1 MRDNQTTDT
10 EFILLPFP
18 SSLHIQYMLGFIFL
32 LIYLLTLAGNLLI
45 MSVIKMDSHLHTP
58 MYFFLVNLSFFD
70 IFYSSVM
77 APKLVYTLLSKKKT
91 ISLSECLIQIGLMF
105 FIASS
110 ESFILSAMAYD
121 RYSAI
126 CNPLIYVMVMSKR
139 FCIFLAC
146 GSCLLGVINSLLN
159 ILPLLRLHFCG
170 PYFIHHYSCELPELL
185 PLSCTDLFLNK
196 MILFTTLVIFGFGC
210 FFPIMFSYTRIISA
224 ILKINSAS
232 GRSKAFSTCSS
243 HVIVVTLFFLTGVG
257 RYLSPATGSI
267 LEQVISLQYSIVTP
281 LLNPIIYSLKNV
293 EVKTAIKKMW
303 EKKSI
308 LSGSY

>member
-1 MRDNQTTDT
+1 MMVDT
-10 EFILLPFP
+10 A
-18 SSLHIQYMLGFIFL
+18 Y
-32 LIYLLTLAGNLLI
+32 
-45 MSVIKMDSHLHTP
+45 
-58 MYFFLVNLSFFD
+58 
-70 IFYSSVM
+70 VM
-77 APKLVYTLLSKKKT
+77 AQSQVMVPKLVQTLLAKNKT
-91 ISLSECLIQIGLMF
+91 ISFNGCLAQIGLTF

-110 ESFILSAMAYD
+110 EALVLSAMAYD

-126 CNPLIYVMVMSKR
+126 CNPLVYVMVMSKQ
-139 FCIFLAC
+139 FCVFLAC

-159 ILPLLRLHFCG
+159 TLPLLRLHFCG
-170 PYFIHHYSCELPELL
+170 PHLIYHYSCEMPELL
-185 PLSCTDLFLNK
+185 RLSCTDFFPNK
-196 MILFTTLVIFGFGC
+196 MILFMTLLIFGIGC
-210 FFPIMFSYTRIISA
+210 FLPIMFSYTQIIST
-224 ILKINSAS
+224 ILKISSAS

-293 EVKTAIKKMW
+293 EVKLAIKKMW

-308 LSGSY
+308 LSST